1 MLSKIFILIPVLN
14 ESGNIPLL
22 IDSLHHLCLELQ
34 NQYGVQIFL
43 IDDGSQD
50 DTAALATRV
59 SGDVGINLEVIRHDV
74 NQGPGKAFGT
84 GFSHILPFLHENDL
98 ILTMEGD
105 NTSRMNLVKQ
115 MLTRLSEGFDAVF
128 ASPYM
133 YGGQILNT
141 SAYRVF
147 LSTVGNLLVKEVLG
161 INGILTASSFFRI
174 YRAKTITHLQTVYG
188 PEILERT
195 GFECM
200 VEMTMKMINL
210 QMTISE
216 VPLVLDTKLR
226 VGKSRM
232 KITRTILGYFQLF
245 QLKYK
250 WKIQAEQRVTFNG

>member
-1 MLSKIFILIPVLN
+1 M
-14 ESGNIPLL
+14 L
-22 IDSLHHLCLELQ
+22 IDSLHNLCVELQ
-34 NQYGVQIFL
+34 NQYRVLIFL

-50 DTAALATRV
+50 NTAALATGV
-59 SGDVGINLEVIRHDV
+59 SSDIGIDLEVIRHEM

-84 GFSHILPFLHENDL
+84 GFSHIIPLFHENDL

-105 NTSRMNLVKQ
+105 NTSRLNLVKQ
-115 MLTRLSEGFDAVF
+115 MLTRMNEGFDAVF

-133 YGGQILNT
+133 YGGQILHT

-147 LSTVGNLLVKEVLG
+147 LSAVANLLVKEILG
-161 INGILTASSFFRI
+161 INGIFTASSFFRL
-174 YRAKTITHLQTVYG
+174 YRVPTITHLQSVYG

-200 VEMTMKMINL
+200 VEMTMKMIN
-210 QMTISE
+210 MKITISE

-232 KITRTILGYFQLF
+232 KIMRTILGYFELF
-245 QLKYK
+245 QLKNK
-250 WKIQAEQRVTFNG
+250 WKIRAKKLQISSQP